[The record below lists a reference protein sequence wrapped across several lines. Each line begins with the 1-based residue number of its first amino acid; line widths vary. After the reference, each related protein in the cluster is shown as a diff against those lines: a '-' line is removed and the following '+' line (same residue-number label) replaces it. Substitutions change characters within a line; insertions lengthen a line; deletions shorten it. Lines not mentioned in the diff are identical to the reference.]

1 MTARVCYDV
10 GFGESFAKKY
20 FQNSKKVAT
29 LSFMLGA
36 NKKILYNRTRCAYKV
51 EQILK
56 RRTMINQ
63 LLNNNLSD
71 YIIQIAQKP
80 NAKEQLQL
88 LLLSLFGSVQ
98 QEKQEEAFYEKPA
111 SSLVVF
117 TKKELSEMPQKFSK
131 LFKVGK
137 IRAHVIRR
145 KDGLYLIRCQIN
157 KVRISV
163 AASQLDYCKERF
175 IEKLHE

>member
-1 MTARVCYDV
+1 
-10 GFGESFAKKY
+10 
-20 FQNSKKVAT
+20 
-29 LSFMLGA
+29 
-36 NKKILYNRTRCAYKV
+36 
-51 EQILK
+51 
-56 RRTMINQ
+56 MINQ
-63 LLNNNLSD
+63 QLKNLSD

-98 QEKQEEAFYEKPA
+98 QEKQEEAFYEKLA

-175 IEKLHE
+175 IEKLHENLKSLHSTAKRKAKKASLPLFRIWKRG

>member
-20 FQNSKKVAT
+20 FQNSKKLAT
-29 LSFMLGA
+29 LSFMLGV

-51 EQILK
+51 KQILK

-80 NAKEQLQL
+80 NAKEQL
-88 LLLSLFGSVQ
+88 
-98 QEKQEEAFYEKPA
+98 
-111 SSLVVF
+111 
-117 TKKELSEMPQKFSK
+117 
-131 LFKVGK
+131 
-137 IRAHVIRR
+137 
-145 KDGLYLIRCQIN
+145 
-157 KVRISV
+157 
-163 AASQLDYCKERF
+163 
-175 IEKLHE
+175 

>member
-1 MTARVCYDV
+1 
-10 GFGESFAKKY
+10 
-20 FQNSKKVAT
+20 
-29 LSFMLGA
+29 
-36 NKKILYNRTRCAYKV
+36 
-51 EQILK
+51 
-56 RRTMINQ
+56 MINQ

-88 LLLSLFGSVQ
+88 LLHTLLGSVQ

-163 AASQLDYCKERF
+163 AEVNSTTAKNASLKSCTRNSKSSRLMVKRKVKKDSRPLFHIWKPGWKTPKSRSL
-175 IEKLHE
+175 KKAPT